1 MKLQSLL
8 LPQRTRSKSL
18 GTIEER
24 PLSYN
29 TMLSTLARDINNSKL
44 EIVKEEED
52 FDDSESS
59 TTSQDEIVTEIEEL
73 KIQIKKQIS
82 KNKKLSDRKKKGL
95 I

>member
-29 TMLSTLARDINNSKL
+29 TMLSTLERDINNSKL
-44 EIVKEEED
+44 EIVIEEED